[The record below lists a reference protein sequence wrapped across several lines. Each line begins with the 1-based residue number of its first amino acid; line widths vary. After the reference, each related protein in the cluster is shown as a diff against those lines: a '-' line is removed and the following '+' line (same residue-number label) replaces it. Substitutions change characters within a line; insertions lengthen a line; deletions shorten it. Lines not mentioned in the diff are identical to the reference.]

1 MKVNQLPEWLRRSVA
16 ESTGPPISLKVRHGS
31 VYSTETTTYANNDKR
46 DEARKLLRRTL
57 PTYLPEHLLNIL
69 DLGCGNALIHPHA
82 VRIDAHNGLWR
93 WADGASEETHADLI
107 WDVRTL
113 PFIDQVIDA
122 IFSWH
127 LLEHFWDHERVAM
140 LRDWT
145 RVLRIGGRMCHLY
158 PEFPYAGGIDKA
170 PRRDSWGHKSE
181 LTEVRVL
188 ADFAQI
194 PNLQVLD
201 HGWSTPE
208 WDKYIIVEKT
218 E

>member
-1 MKVNQLPEWLRRSVA
+1 MKPNLPDWLQQSVA
-16 ESTGPPISLKVRHGS
+16 ESRGPAISTS
-31 VYSTETTTYANNDKR
+31 VTHDLEYSTVRVMHSNNEKR
-46 DEARKLLRRTL
+46 DEARCLVQRTL
-57 PTYLPEHLLNIL
+57 PTYLPEHLFNIL
-69 DLGCGNALIHPHA
+69 DLGCGNALIHPRA

-93 WADGASEETHADLI
+93 WADGASEETLAQLL

-113 PFIDQVIDA
+113 PFVDQVIDA

-127 LLEHFWDHERVAM
+127 LLEHFWDHERVAV

-158 PEFPYAGGIDKA
+158 PEFPYVGGIDKP

-181 LTEVRVL
+181 LTEARVL

-194 PNLQVLD
+194 PNLQVLE

-208 WDKYIIVEKT
+208 WDKYIIVERVG
-218 E
+218 